1 MTLTLDPQLEAILNE
16 RAQQE
21 GVSPE
26 TLAVKALWEKFVA
39 RTLPIVPQ
47 DDWERDLLSIGRN
60 AGTALSNEALSSE
73 GLYD

>member
-1 MTLTLDPQLEAILNE
+1 MTLTLDPYLESTLKE

-21 GVSPE
+21 GISPE
-26 TLAVKALWEKFVA
+26 TLVVKALWEKFVA
-39 RTLPIVPQ
+39 RNPPIVPQ
-47 DDWERDLLSIGRN
+47 DDWERDLLKIGRN

>member
-1 MTLTLDPQLEAILNE
+1 MTLTLDPQLEATLTE

-26 TLAVKALWEKFVA
+26 TLVVKTLCEKFVT
-39 RTLPIVPQ
+39 RNPPITPQ
-47 DDWERDLLSIGRN
+47 DDWERDLLKIGRN

-73 GLYD
+73 ELYD